1 MPILPVVGLV
11 DERRNRRGH
20 APIDDQERDQRGNA
34 SVPKN
39 PEHPHERS
47 GRRRRSAWRRF
58 ENCTMLDFAQ

>member
-1 MPILPVVGLV
+1 
-11 DERRNRRGH
+11 
-20 APIDDQERDQRGNA
+20 
-34 SVPKN
+34 VPKN